1 MQPLET
7 LSLERPRLRG
17 RIIMKHGCLL
27 HLAKLQ
33 ANALAVLEVDCG
45 KKNQSY
51 SLPPMIRR
59 TTKVDTHSSH
69 EIAVF
74 VCDLKPQFKAP
85 TQPKKKNTPT
95 HLTKPMLLPD
105 ITLKRKPP
113 CKTLN
118 DTDAIDIWIARW
130 LNIRR
135 IDIVRRYGCD
145 PRRIY
150 EIWEGT
156 RHPESRDRALK
167 VFLKRYPT
175 LKDRVDFG
183 KHRRIPRTHEHP
195 DQLPLFTE
203 SDAG

>member
-1 MQPLET
+1 
-7 LSLERPRLRG
+7 
-17 RIIMKHGCLL
+17 
-27 HLAKLQ
+27 
-33 ANALAVLEVDCG
+33 
-45 KKNQSY
+45 
-51 SLPPMIRR
+51 
-59 TTKVDTHSSH
+59 
-69 EIAVF
+69 
-74 VCDLKPQFKAP
+74 
-85 TQPKKKNTPT
+85 
-95 HLTKPMLLPD
+95 MLLPD
-105 ITLKRKPP
+105 TAIKRKPP
-113 CKTLN
+113 QKTLN
-118 DTDAIDIWIARW
+118 DQDAIDIWIARW